1 MFIGLSFQDTEC
13 YLQISQGCKSMKCC
27 VGYDVDKVVG
37 KRPIKCI
44 NNYILT
50 WVEESILVS
59 TAEPL
64 FSNRHGI

>member
-1 MFIGLSFQDTEC
+1 
-13 YLQISQGCKSMKCC
+13 MKCC